1 MRLVDA
7 DAFIEWFK
15 RTYDLERVD
24 EDNGETTLIN
34 TWILSVDIVDD
45 IENFKTAYDVEK
57 VVKELEK
64 SRHIDR
70 SCGDVDYS
78 IYESE
83 AIEIVRKGGVE

>member
-7 DAFIEWFK
+7 DH
-15 RTYDLERVD
+15 L
-24 EDNGETTLIN
+24 
-34 TWILSVDIVDD
+34 LSVAESEFNEEDM
-45 IENFKTAYDVEK
+45 FKIRWLVHHLPTKYDVEK
-57 VVKELEK
+57 VVAEIEK
-64 SRHIDR
+64 KRHIDR